1 MRTPIRQGLFARF
14 HPVIGQ
20 RFFTLLL
27 CAAATM
33 ALGMAGVS
41 HAQSQ
46 AQSPK
51 SAPVAGPV
59 EMTEG
64 AAPGLAQAASTAA
77 KPAGGLHQGIKVHGH
92 WVIEVRNP
100 DGKLAARREFEN
112 SLTSVGPH
120 AISEILSGWAVAGGW
135 YITLTDPKATVTGT
149 PCRGSPNPKSYAG
162 VCFILQPTSTY
173 DIAPQGTALCA
184 SASGPCSNNLALSL
198 TSSGGLVLTGSI
210 EATQSGN
217 IGAVFTNLVFCD
229 PATATAPSPGNLPFY
244 KFTPT
249 QCAVGTDTAGL
260 SDANIKGLVI
270 TGVNLDKLTSSQCGG
285 ANQPSCPLTGIQA
298 NQWINVSVTITFQ

>member
-100 DGKLAARREFEN
+100 DGKL
-112 SLTSVGPH
+112 
-120 AISEILSGWAVAGGW
+120 
-135 YITLTDPKATVTGT
+135 
-149 PCRGSPNPKSYAG
+149 
-162 VCFILQPTSTY
+162 
-173 DIAPQGTALCA
+173 
-184 SASGPCSNNLALSL
+184 
-198 TSSGGLVLTGSI
+198 
-210 EATQSGN
+210 
-217 IGAVFTNLVFCD
+217 
-229 PATATAPSPGNLPFY
+229 
-244 KFTPT
+244 
-249 QCAVGTDTAGL
+249 
-260 SDANIKGLVI
+260 
-270 TGVNLDKLTSSQCGG
+270 
-285 ANQPSCPLTGIQA
+285 
-298 NQWINVSVTITFQ
+298 